1 MSIELFTVGPDVYER
16 NRGDLKK
23 LAAFNRINT
32 LSCIKSAEHGWL
44 GASYSICE
52 IMTSLYFRFDHRNTV
67 LSKGHAAAIQY
78 ACLHGLG
85 LIDRDMLLSYK
96 DGPGGLQAHTDR
108 LTPGILVNSGSLGM
122 GVSKTAGLAYYKPED
137 RFAVIVGDGELQE
150 GQVFEALQTIAS
162 QFLDNVTIIID
173 LNGYQSE
180 FEVAQVKGIADYE
193 QLFRGLG
200 FMVYSF
206 DGHDSNTFCQIWEET
221 ESQPCVLLANTIKA
235 GGSRYLT
242 PEDGRQPWHG
252 RVPDDELYLKIVT
265 EQIDIAKD
273 ETLIREFAVYREAT
287 KKRIKKDKQKVQ
299 PKSGVWRIGGPNLQT
314 LGGPGALRGMRKSKL
329 STGTEL
335 PATGRAFSKRIEF
348 LMPSNKSV
356 IVLDADLAQA
366 CRLENLQSDERFLEM
381 GISEQDMVSFAG
393 GLALSGKLPIVNT
406 YAAFLKRAYEQMY
419 VNATEGAK
427 IIYAGHYAGLC
438 YFTDGK
444 THQSL
449 NDLAVMSTLPGTV
462 VVEPVTLRQ
471 TELLVDWAVGAQPD
485 SVYFRLRRTP
495 AILDLPEH
503 KDWRPDKPIVA
514 KEFIGK
520 CSHWFITTGTVSTQ
534 LAQDIIAKDDYN
546 DWGMAV
552 QSVFNGPID
561 YKFWQDILAKAE
573 VIVTIEEDFAP
584 GTLFSFMSRLVNS
597 LDITPRLLAKTL
609 DGVGASFRTLQ
620 ECCDY
625 FGYTVENLE
634 EQLKERGFGVG
645 EKE

>member
-1 MSIELFTVGPDVYER
+1 MGPQYYED
-16 NRGDLKK
+16 NLDNLKA
-23 LAAFNRINT
+23 LSAFNRINA

-44 GASYSICE
+44 GASFSICE
-52 IMTSLYFRFDHRNTV
+52 IMTALYFRFGEKNIV
-67 LSKGHAAAIQY
+67 LSKGHAAAMQY
-78 ACLHGLG
+78 ACLHGKG
-85 LIDRDMLLSYK
+85 MIDRDMLLSYK
-96 DGPGGLQAHTDR
+96 DGPAGLQAHTDR
-108 LTPGILVNSGSLGM
+108 LTPGILINSGSLGM
-122 GVSKTAGLAYYKPED
+122 GVSKTAGLAYYRPED

-150 GQVFEALQTIAS
+150 GQIYEAMQTICS
-162 QFLDNVTIIID
+162 QFLDNVTVIVDI
-173 LNGYQSE
+173 NGYQSE
-180 FEVAQVKGIADYE
+180 FEVDQVKGIADYE

-200 FMVYSF
+200 FMTKVI
-206 DGHDSNTFCQIWEET
+206 DGHSSEAIVQTWQESEGHPFVILAET
-221 ESQPCVLLANTIKA
+221 VKA
-235 GGSRYLT
+235 GGSRFLP

-252 RVPDDELYLKIVT
+252 RVPDNDLYLKIVT
-265 EQIDIAKD
+265 EQVQEADF
-273 ETLIREFAVYREAT
+273 EPLTREFSAYREPT
-287 KKRIKKDKQKVQ
+287 SKRIRREKKKAK
-299 PKSGVWRIGGPNLQT
+299 PKSGVWRIGGPNLQS
-314 LGGPGALRGMRKSKL
+314 LAGPGALMRGLRKSQRG
-329 STGTEL
+329 TGTEL

-348 LMPSNKSV
+348 LMPSRNNI

-366 CRLENLQSDERFLEM
+366 CRLEAIQSDERFLEM

-393 GLALSGKLPIVNT
+393 GLALGGKLPIVNT

-449 NDLAVMSTLPGTV
+449 NDLAVMSSLPGTV

-471 TELLVDWAVGAQPD
+471 TELLVDWAVGSQPD

-503 KDWRPDKPIVA
+503 TDWRPDRPIVS
-514 KEFIGK
+514 KDFIGEK
-520 CSHWFITTGTVSTQ
+520 THWFITTGTVSTQ
-534 LAQDIIAKDDYN
+534 LAQDIIAKEN
-546 DWGMAV
+546 FKDWGMAL

-561 YKFWQDILAKAE
+561 YEYWREMLSKAE

-634 EQLKERGFGVG
+634 EQLLERGFGGRDV
-645 EKE
+645 